1 MKQPPIDVIEL
12 FPVLNKELV
21 SFLKKLS
28 PGDWQ
33 KQTVAKLW
41 KVKDVVAHLVD
52 GNNRQISLKR
62 DGWTV
67 EPDVE
72 IRSYKDLVDY
82 LNRFNA
88 DWVKASKRLS
98 PQMLIEM
105 LEDTNEKVYEIYK
118 SLDPYGISIYP
129 VGWAGEDESQN
140 WFDIAREYT
149 ERWLHQQQVRDA
161 MNNKGIMTKELYYPF
176 LHIFMQAWPFTC
188 RDMKANE
195 GTVIKTVV
203 TGEGGG
209 EWYLEMD
216 ASTSSAGKWMLRQ
229 AQQESGEVNSE
240 FAAETIIDGSVAWK
254 LFSKSVRKEDIT
266 GSYEIKGDRVLG
278 EKVLEMVSV
287 MA

>member
-21 SFLKKLS
+21 TFLKKLS
-28 PGDWQ
+28 PDDWQ
-33 KQTVAKLW
+33 KQTVARLW

-67 EPDVE
+67 EADAE
-72 IRSYKDLVDY
+72 INSYQSLVDY

-88 DWVKASKRLS
+88 DWVKAAKRLS

-105 LEDTNEKVYEIYK
+105 LEDTNHEVYKIYK

-129 VGWAGEDESQN
+129 VSWAGENESKN

-149 ERWLHQQQVRDA
+149 ERWLHQQQIREA
-161 MNNKGIMTKELYYPF
+161 MGDKGIMTRELYHPF

-188 RDMKANE
+188 KDVNVNE
-195 GTVIKTVV
+195 RTALKTVI
-203 TGEGGG
+203 TGDGGG
-209 EWYLEMD
+209 EWDLKME
-216 ASTSSAGKWMLRQ
+216 SGKWQM
-229 AQQESGEVNSE
+229 ESGKLNDNIV
-240 FAAETIIDGSVAWK
+240 AETVIDGNVAWK
-254 LFSKSVRKEDIT
+254 LFSKSARKEDIA
-266 GSYEIKGDRVLG
+266 GSYEIKGDKQLG
-278 EKVLEMVSV
+278 EKVLDMVSV